1 MSDPDVLRARFA
13 ATAARLA
20 ESEERRRPELAERL
34 RRLVQPRGDERVL
47 DAGTGT
53 GALAFAL
60 APLVAEVV
68 AVDLVPEL
76 LAEARKRG
84 GEFPNVSF
92 VEGDVTSLPPDLGEF
107 DLAGTLRTL
116 HHIRRPE
123 LAVAE
128 LTRATRPGGLVLV
141 VDQVAPVDPL
151 VALDLNR
158 FERARDPTHQRTL
171 SDSDLR
177 QLFEAN
183 DLRLLRSEFEAQIR
197 ELEPYLD
204 LAGCEGDARDAA
216 SVLAPSADSYPVT
229 VGWYLLVK
237 PAI

>member
-1 MSDPDVLRARFA
+1 VSDQDAIRERFA
-13 ATAARLA
+13 STAARLA
-20 ESEERRRPELAERL
+20 ESEERRRPELADRL
-34 RRLVQPRGDERVL
+34 RRFVEPRGHERVL

-76 LAEARKRG
+76 LAEARKRA

-92 VEGDVTSLPPDLGEF
+92 VEGDVTSLPPGLGVF
-107 DLAGTLRTL
+107 DLVGTLRTL

-123 LAVAE
+123 IAVAE
-128 LTRATRPGGLVLV
+128 VTRSARPGGQVLV
-141 VDQVAPVDPL
+141 VDHVAPVDPL
-151 VALDLNR
+151 AALELNN

-171 SDSDLR
+171 SDADLR
-177 QLFEAN
+177 HFFEAN
-183 DLRLLRSEFEAQIR
+183 YLRLLRCEFETQMR
-197 ELEPYLD
+197 EVEPYLD
-204 LAGCEGDARDAA
+204 LAGCEGEAREA
-216 SVLAPSADSYPVT
+216 VRELAPSTDSYPVT

-237 PAI
+237 PSI